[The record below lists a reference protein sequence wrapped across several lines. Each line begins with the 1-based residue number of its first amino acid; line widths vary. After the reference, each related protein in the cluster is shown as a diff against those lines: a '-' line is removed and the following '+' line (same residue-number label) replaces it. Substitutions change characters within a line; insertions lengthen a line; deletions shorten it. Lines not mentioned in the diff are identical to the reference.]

1 MAGFVANRASIKAVS
16 LSLAVLSLCS
26 CGPPIKVHP
35 ASGQVF
41 VDGQPAVGALVVLHP
56 IDPSAK
62 VAAKPSGRVDASG
75 SFVLSTFRPRDGA
88 PAGEYRVAIAW
99 LDDASK
105 ADPQTG
111 EIPTKARPD
120 YADPATSPL
129 RVRIEVGKNEIPVFQ
144 LSK

>member
-1 MAGFVANRASIKAVS
+1 MSDRVVGSAWTKVALLGMAAFV
-16 LSLAVLSLCS
+16 LCS
-26 CGPPIKVHP
+26 CGPSVTVHP

-56 IDPSAK
+56 IDPTGKSA
-62 VAAKPSGRVDASG
+62 VRPSGRVDAAG
-75 SFVLSTFRPRDGA
+75 SFVLSTFRSRDGA
-88 PAGEYRVAIAW
+88 PVGEYAVAVAW
-99 LDDASK
+99 FDDAAK

-111 EIPTKARPD
+111 EIPTKARAD

-129 RVRIEVGKNEIPVFQ
+129 RVRIDAGKNVIPVFL